1 LGPYR
6 ILLKKG
12 SLLLIAALFAAACS
26 VPKPR
31 AVTGKLHPEADE
43 EDLWLR
49 AAKLQEHIERT
60 ETLCRDKSLL
70 SYLNQTARRIQP
82 PQTRTAVRCRV
93 YVIQDPIP
101 NAFALPNGSIYIHSG
116 MIAGLEN
123 EAQLAA
129 VLAHEIAHCINRH
142 ALRALRDSQA
152 NLSAASPSRAEA
164 SNKRFSQSLEAEA
177 DRVALKLVAK
187 AGYDPGAALE
197 AMRLSRSGIKEPSN
211 PREAVRLNRC
221 KSRLRDDVLEQP
233 EGTIG
238 KTPYLRA
245 VLDLILENAALCIKT
260 GRFHSAQSGL
270 SKYLE
275 LDPDNP
281 RAFYLMGE
289 LYRQRTT
296 GADRGKALSYYQKA
310 IRIDRCYPEPYR
322 SQGIIYLK
330 AGKRRLAHQRF
341 EQYLEL
347 SPNAHR
353 SAYIR
358 HYLSNPGL

>member
-1 LGPYR
+1 MGPYR

-12 SLLLIAALFAAACS
+12 ALLFIAAMVAAACS

-31 AVTGKLHPEADE
+31 AVTGKLAPEADE
-43 EDLWLR
+43 VDLWIQ
-49 AAKLQEHIERT
+49 AAKLQEHIETT
-60 ETLCRDKSLL
+60 ETLCRDRSLL

-82 PQTRTAVRCRV
+82 PQTRSAVPCRV

-101 NAFALPNGSIYIHSG
+101 DAFALPNGSIYIHSG

-142 ALRALRDSQA
+142 ALRALRYSQA
-152 NLSAASPSRAEA
+152 DLSAASPAGTEA
-164 SNKRFSQSLEAEA
+164 SNKRFSLGLEAEA
-177 DRVALKLVAK
+177 DRVALKLLAK
-187 AGYDPGAALE
+187 AGYDPSAALE
-197 AMRLSRSGIKEPSN
+197 AMHLSKSGIKEPSS
-211 PREAVRLNRC
+211 PQEAVRLNRC
-221 KSRLRDDVLEQP
+221 KACLRHDVLEQP
-233 EGTIG
+233 GRTIG
-238 KTPYLRA
+238 RTRYLRA
-245 VLDLILENAALCIKT
+245 VSDLILENAALCIKT
-260 GRFHSAQSGL
+260 GRFESAQSGL
-270 SKYLE
+270 TKYLE
-275 LDPDNP
+275 FDPDNP

-289 LYRQRTT
+289 LYRQKTN

-330 AGKRRLAHQRF
+330 AGNRQLAHQRF
-341 EQYLEL
+341 EQYLAL
-347 SPNAHR
+347 SPNAR
-353 SAYIR
+353 GSAYIR